1 MVSTKS
7 ERKTTNNPQ
16 KPCTLF
22 YDAMYK
28 HNLKQLEFEDFA
40 LPFNGGLR
48 SDNRWVKIAKFI
60 PWEEF
65 ESLYSKSLCG
75 TQMGSPALSVRI
87 AIGALIIKER
97 LGTSDEETVE
107 QIRENPYL
115 QYFLGFKQYKDEAP
129 FHPTMFVHFR
139 KRIGKKKLA
148 EINEVITKKA
158 VAQTQKASEDKS
170 DDDKSVG
177 PGSPVCKNKG
187 KLVVDATCTP
197 ADITF
202 PTDLK
207 ILNTAREKSEEVI
220 DILHRPFRGKQKKP
234 RTYRKKARKEFLSA
248 AKSKKLSKSKRRKA
262 IRKQLGYLRRNLKTI
277 EKQSSHSSL
286 TALTGKQYK
295 NLLVIHEVYRQQQW
309 MFDNHENKIADRIV
323 SISQPH
329 VRPIKRGKAGAA
341 TEFGAKISASLV
353 DGFAFV
359 DRISW
364 DNYNEAGDLKEQIES
379 YHNRF
384 GFYPESVHADKI
396 YRNRDNRKFCK
407 NRGIRLSGPALGRPP
422 KQIDSQREKQARQD
436 ELERI
441 AIEGKFGQAKR
452 RFSLSKIMCK
462 LAQTSEAAIAVT
474 FIVVNIERWLKAI
487 LFCLFLRRKS
497 DGPIVFWQQYG
508 DLNNLLF
515 QSDAFN

>member
-1 MVSTKS
+1 
-7 ERKTTNNPQ
+7 
-16 KPCTLF
+16 
-22 YDAMYK
+22 MYK
-28 HNLKQLEFEDFA
+28 HKFKQLEFEQFA
-40 LPFNGGLR
+40 LPFSGGLR

-60 PWEEF
+60 PWAQF
-65 ESLYSKSLCG
+65 ESLYSKSLSG
-75 TQMGSPALSVRI
+75 SQMGSPALSVRI

-97 LGTSDEETVE
+97 LGVSDEEAVE

-115 QYFLGFKQYKDEAP
+115 QYFLGFKEYKDEAP

-139 KRIGKKKLA
+139 KRLGKKTLA
-148 EINEVITKKA
+148 NINEVITKKA
-158 VAQTQKASEDKS
+158 LTQGQKASEDKAG
-170 DDDKSVG
+170 DDKHDG

-187 KLVVDATCTP
+187 KLLVDATCTP

-220 DILHRPFRGKQKKP
+220 DILHRPLRGKQKKP

-277 EKQSSHSSL
+277 EKQSEHSSL
-286 TALTGKQYK
+286 TTLTRKQYK
-295 NLLVIHEVYRQQQW
+295 NLLVINEVYRQQKC
-309 MFDNHENKIADRIV
+309 MFDNRDNRIADRIV

-364 DNYNEAGDLKEQIES
+364 DAYNEAGDLKEQIES

-396 YRNRDNRKFCK
+396 YRNRGNRKFCK
-407 NRGIRLSGPALGRPP
+407 SRGIRLSGPALGRPP
-422 KQIDSQREKQARQD
+422 KQIDSQLQIQARQD
-436 ELERI
+436 ELDRI
-441 AIEGKFGQAKR
+441 PIEGKFGQAKR

-462 LAQTSEAAIAVT
+462 LAQTSETAITVT
-474 FIVVNIERWLKAI
+474 FILLNIERWLKAI
-487 LFCLFLRRKS
+487 LFCLFFRRKFQV
-497 DGPIVFWQQYG
+497 PIDFWLWYVDSLRVVAPG
-508 DLNNLLF
+508 GCILHKPEP
-515 QSDAFN
+515 SMP